1 MSIIVVEDLIRR
13 FNNYLAM
20 LFTNEWKFKYL
31 VERFNPLMGW
41 REKIR
46 KKNGKKENKEKSV
59 FFSFCLVE
67 KKSEK
72 KKEKMII

>member
-31 VERFNPLMGW
+31 VERFNPLIRW

-46 KKNGKKENKEKSV
+46 KKNEKKENKKKSV

-72 KKEKMII
+72 KKIW